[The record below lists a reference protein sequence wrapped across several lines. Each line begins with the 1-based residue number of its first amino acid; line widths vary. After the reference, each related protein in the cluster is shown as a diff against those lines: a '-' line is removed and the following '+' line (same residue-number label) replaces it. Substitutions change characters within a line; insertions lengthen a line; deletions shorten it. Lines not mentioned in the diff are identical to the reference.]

1 VTPAPPAPVRLGI
14 AGCGNVLGAYWPVI
28 EQLRHQGRV
37 EVVACSAPERH
48 RARVAEL
55 GISGFEVSYE
65 SFLAN
70 SDLDGVLIL
79 TPMQQHADM
88 AEAALRAGK
97 HVLVEKPMATDL
109 DSARRLVHLA
119 RHHQRVLCCAPFTVL
134 SPTFQHLAR
143 RIDQGDLGKIV
154 AGRGRYGWAGPD
166 WTDWFYRPGGG
177 ALFDLGVYNLTTLT
191 GWLGPARRVTAMA
204 GVAVPQRMI
213 RGSPITVEAED
224 NIQVILDFG
233 DGCLATVLA
242 GFNLQQYRGPAI
254 ELYGTEGTLNL
265 LGDDWDPRRLRTVA
279 QCGGLLGMAQ
289 GNPPRLALDRRT
301 PALGGMHPN
310 WGGSAGVSR
319 SRAPCPGDHGPSP
332 GLGARRP
339 VPPGR
344 EPLRPS
350 ARSRGFAQRGGP
362 TESMIEREP
371 NKRPCLPG

>member
-1 VTPAPPAPVRLGI
+1 MTPAPPAPVRLGI

-265 LGDDWDPRRLRTVA
+265 LGDDWDPDGYELWRNAAGCWEWHKETHPDWPWTDGLRHWVECIQTGAAPLVSPDHALHVLEIMVQA
-279 QCGGLLGMAQ
+279 QA
-289 GNPPRLALDRRT
+289 
-301 PALGGMHPN
+301 
-310 WGGSAGVSR
+310 SARDGQ
-319 SRAPCPGDHGPSP
+319 C
-332 GLGARRP
+332 RP
-339 VPPGR
+339 VESRFALPRAR
-344 EPLRPS
+344 EDSPNVAAHRVHD
-350 ARSRGFAQRGGP
+350 RTR
-362 TESMIEREP
+362 TE
-371 NKRPCLPG
+371 